1 MATLTETAANL
12 AGRAIGATARGAAG
26 VALGTAK
33 FAGQTI
39 IGGILPGLP
48 GLSSS
53 IRQSMH
59 AQTAR
64 VLRGGPWVSAHTP
77 TRDSSH
83 PTSAA

>member
-1 MATLTETAANL
+1 MATLMETAANL
-12 AGRAIGATARGAAG
+12 ACRAIGGTARG
-26 VALGTAK
+26 ALGTAK